1 MGEFLPRCLVVLTT
15 VNQTWESCASQGIV
29 RGVPWAA
36 LLLEPCGVIALAISD
51 AYY

>member
-1 MGEFLPRCLVVLTT
+1 MGEFLPRCLVALTT

-29 RGVPWAA
+29 WGVPWAA
-36 LLLEPCGVIALAISD
+36 LLPEPGGVIALAISD